1 MQFGLIFRFF
11 FFFFWV
17 KQKRTRVQAQTSE
30 KQASK
35 ANGAGAENRERT
47 SEASDQTGR
56 ESSPDDF
63 EEARPG
69 AKRNRA
75 NEGTSGS
82 AHKATDQS
90 LIGKSYTK
98 L

>member
-1 MQFGLIFRFF
+1 M
-11 FFFFWV
+11 
-17 KQKRTRVQAQTSE
+17 KQKRTRLQAQTSE
-30 KQASK
+30 NQPSK

-47 SEASDQTGR
+47 SEASDQAGR

-63 EEARPG
+63 EEARPV

-82 AHKATDQS
+82 AYKATDQS
-90 LIGKSYTK
+90 LIGKNYTK

>member
-1 MQFGLIFRFF
+1 ME
-11 FFFFWV
+11 
-17 KQKRTRVQAQTSE
+17 QKRTRVHVQTSE
-30 KQASK
+30 NQPSK
-35 ANGAGAENRERT
+35 ANGAGAGNREPT
-47 SEASDQTGR
+47 SEASDQAGR

-75 NEGTSGS
+75 YEGTSGS

-90 LIGKSYTK
+90 LIGKTYMK